1 MGPFLMFPLTLRF
14 IHFDTVYPRMGLSF
28 TYNPYRKADFKLFS
42 AGIDFTPRLRN
53 QTNNTMSAL
62 RAYRKYNE
70 RILLR
75 LLISFVMIGAAMLLL
90 L

>member
-1 MGPFLMFPLTLRF
+1 
-14 IHFDTVYPRMGLSF
+14 MGLIFSG
-28 TYNPYRKADFKLFS
+28 NPYQKAAFRLFS
-42 AGIDFTPRLRN
+42 AGIDFTPSSGN

-75 LLISFVMIGAAMLLL
+75 LLISFLMIGAAMLLL

>member
-1 MGPFLMFPLTLRF
+1 
-14 IHFDTVYPRMGLSF
+14 MGLILSD
-28 TYNPYRKADFKLFS
+28 NPYQKAGFKLFS
-42 AGIDFTPRLRN
+42 AGIDFTPRLGN